1 MDRTLT
7 LIFANSV
14 TTQDII
20 TKISAFFQITLEWI
34 LTKFEGCGLKSKGAT
49 PIRSFLHSWREIQ
62 ILSTYD
68 LDFLY
73 KAGFHRGWQL
83 HCEKK
88 SRRYPDF
95 RLNLRTVG
103 LELRWYIHPNQ
114 KLGVWIILVLIYELL
129 ALRGWVF
136 AKIKFHQLW
145 DTKSWYLAT
154 NISIS
159 YTSSSLFW

>member
-1 MDRTLT
+1 M
-7 LIFANSV
+7 
-14 TTQDII
+14 
-20 TKISAFFQITLEWI
+20 KE
-34 LTKFEGCGLKSKGAT
+34 T
-49 PIRSFLHSWREIQ
+49 P
-62 ILSTYD
+62 
-68 LDFLY
+68 
-73 KAGFHRGWQL
+73 

-114 KLGVWIILVLIYELL
+114 TLGVWFILVLIYELL

-136 AKIKFHQLW
+136 AKIKLHQLW

-159 YTSSSLFW
+159 YTSSSLLWYYNKIFQLRLVNWVIKFKFYDVVLEKAKNDKKWIFYDYINLTWSISR

>member
-1 MDRTLT
+1 MLQENPNQRWFSLCMSYDEIKKSTDGLYFFKVINYFSSFLMMNNPRTSLDMDGTLT

-20 TKISAFFQITLEWI
+20 TKISASFQITLEWI

-83 HCEKK
+83 VKIWC
-88 SRRYPDF
+88 RY
-95 RLNLRTVG
+95 L
-103 LELRWYIHPNQ
+103 
-114 KLGVWIILVLIYELL
+114 
-129 ALRGWVF
+129 
-136 AKIKFHQLW
+136 
-145 DTKSWYLAT
+145 
-154 NISIS
+154 
-159 YTSSSLFW
+159 